1 MKIDNK
7 HPRAQSLLLREK
19 LSRGVRMGIVSP
31 AGLTA
36 HGRGEAFD
44 YLLGEKTHTF
54 AAKSIE
60 AAAAYLILAKQPIL
74 SVNGNTAVLAADG
87 FANIAKIL
95 NCKVE
100 VNLFHYSRTRVMKIE
115 RYFERIN
122 PAIIFRS
129 RKMEKIIIPE
139 IASQRKIML
148 KEGIGRSDCIL
159 IPLEDG
165 DRCQTLIKIGKKVIT
180 VDLNPLSR
188 TSRSATVT
196 IVDNIV
202 RCLPLLLRQIKKLKR
217 ESQEKLREIIK
228 KYDNKKIL
236 KEAVA
241 TVRSLKVM
249 L

>member
-1 MKIDNK
+1 MKIDNN

-60 AAAAYLILAKQPIL
+60 AAAAYLVLAQFPVL
-74 SVNGNTAVLAADG
+74 SVNGNSAILCSHDFVR
-87 FANIAKIL
+87 IAKTL
-95 NCKVE
+95 NCKIE
-100 VNLFHYSRTRVMKIE
+100 VNLFHYSRGRARKIE
-115 RYFERIN
+115 RYLGKIKGNVVFDSQIE
-122 PAIIFRS
+122 
-129 RKMEKIIIPE
+129 EKIVFPE
-139 IASQRKIML
+139 IASQRKIVF
-148 KEGIGRSDCIL
+148 KEGIAISDCIL

-165 DRCQTLIKIGKKVIT
+165 DRCQALIKMGKKVIT

-202 RCLPLLLRQIKKLKR
+202 RCLPLLLMQINKLKR
-217 ESQEKLREIIK
+217 ESQEKLRKIIK